1 MLSDTTIKRINALG
15 DISKQ
20 GKRVNGLFRLME
32 NPVLWKTA
40 YAKIYSNKGALTQ
53 GVNKNTLDGFSEER
67 VINII
72 KLLKAKK
79 FKFRPARRSYI
90 LKANGKM
97 RPLGIPTGD
106 DKLVQAVMK
115 ELLERI
121 YEPIF
126 TEKSHGFRPNR
137 SCHTALQQVR
147 AGWTSTKWL
156 IEADIKSYFDSINHE
171 LLIEMLSR
179 KIDDDRFINLIR
191 CMLKAG
197 YLENWTFHNT
207 YSGTPQGGVIS
218 PILANIYLHELDCKV
233 EAMIAEFNSGKK
245 RKDNPEYK
253 ALSWK
258 ISQLYKKFDEIKTG
272 AKPETLKAMGLD
284 IKALKAERAK
294 LPAGDPKDSS
304 YRRLF
309 YCRYADDFILGII
322 GTKDDAVQVLKEIK
336 VYVESELKLELAE
349 EKTGIKHASDG
360 TRFLGYDVRSY
371 TGQRIKKVV
380 RSGRRTTSKT
390 TSERMQLFVPRE
402 KIMKFCKTKGYG
414 DYVNWIY
421 TPRTYLI
428 DRSIPEIITIYNAE
442 IRGFMNFYAMANSP
456 KRVLGKLH
464 GMWWGSLIKTLAG
477 KQKTSMR
484 KIVKGLKQSD
494 GSYVYTDNS
503 GKKVRQFRL
512 HRLKTD
518 FIPEPMVFASVD
530 VQFDHRTI
538 FAATTELIARMDANK
553 CEYCGKQNGYF
564 EVHHI
569 RKLVDLAKEP
579 SLWAKMMARM
589 QRKTFVLCVECH
601 HQLHNG
607 NLPSWKRGIY
617 KVNLES
623 RIR

>member
-1 MLSDTTIKRINALG
+1 
-15 DISKQ
+15 
-20 GKRVNGLFRLME
+20 
-32 NPVLWKTA
+32 
-40 YAKIYSNKGALTQ
+40 
-53 GVNKNTLDGFSEER
+53 
-67 VINII
+67 
-72 KLLKAKK
+72 
-79 FKFRPARRSYI
+79 
-90 LKANGKM
+90 
-97 RPLGIPTGD
+97 
-106 DKLVQAVMK
+106 
-115 ELLERI
+115 
-121 YEPIF
+121 
-126 TEKSHGFRPNR
+126 
-137 SCHTALQQVR
+137 
-147 AGWTSTKWL
+147 
-156 IEADIKSYFDSINHE
+156 
-171 LLIEMLSR
+171 
-179 KIDDDRFINLIR
+179 
-191 CMLKAG
+191 
-197 YLENWTFHNT
+197 
-207 YSGTPQGGVIS
+207 
-218 PILANIYLHELDCKV
+218 
-233 EAMIAEFNSGKK
+233 
-245 RKDNPEYK
+245 
-253 ALSWK
+253 
-258 ISQLYKKFDEIKTG
+258 
-272 AKPETLKAMGLD
+272 
-284 IKALKAERAK
+284 
-294 LPAGDPKDSS
+294 
-304 YRRLF
+304 
-309 YCRYADDFILGII
+309 
-322 GTKDDAVQVLKEIK
+322 
-336 VYVESELKLELAE
+336 
-349 EKTGIKHASDG
+349 
-360 TRFLGYDVRSY
+360 
-371 TGQRIKKVV
+371 
-380 RSGRRTTSKT
+380 
-390 TSERMQLFVPRE
+390 
-402 KIMKFCKTKGYG
+402 MKFCKTKGYG

-442 IRGFMNFYAMANSP
+442 VRGFMNFYAMANSP

-518 FIPEPMVFASVD
+518 FIPEPMVLASVD